1 LSKLGRDARSD
12 SLRNRAKLL
21 AAGREVFD
29 RDGSTLSVDAVTAS
43 AGVGAGTFYRH
54 FTNKDGLLRAML
66 VDQLDEL
73 AALAG
78 ASGTDQTI
86 FEFIR
91 GAIAQATVKRALV
104 GALGDSTFASGHEIA
119 EAATRLRSRLATSLE
134 TAQRA
139 RVVRDDVAVEDIL
152 AIVSAA
158 MAANIESRS
167 AIAVDVICDGLR
179 GSRD

>member
-1 LSKLGRDARSD
+1 M
-12 SLRNRAKLL
+12 
-21 AAGREVFD
+21 FD
-29 RDGSTLSVDAVTAS
+29 RDGSALSVDAVTAR

-73 AALAG
+73 AAMAE
-78 ASGTDQTI
+78 ASGTEQAI

-104 GALGDSTFASGHEIA
+104 GALDESAIASDPQIA
-119 EAATRLRSRLATSLE
+119 EAATRLRSRLALSLDA
-134 TAQRA
+134 AQRA
-139 RVVRDDVAVEDIL
+139 RVVRGDVAVEDIL

-158 MAANIESRS
+158 MAANIENRSR
-167 AIAVDVICDGLR
+167 IAVDIICDGLR
-179 GSRD
+179 GANPAAAVPVWDK

>member
-1 LSKLGRDARSD
+1 MRSD

-29 RDGSTLSVDAVTAS
+29 RDGSALSVDAVTER
-43 AGVGAGTFYRH
+43 AGLGAGTFYRH
-54 FTNKDGLLRAML
+54 FTNKDGLVRAML

-73 AALAG
+73 TALAE
-78 ASGTDQTI
+78 ASGTDEAV
-86 FEFIR
+86 FEFVR

-104 GALGDSTFASGHEIA
+104 GALNDATVTGDQQIA
-119 EAATRLRSRLATSLE
+119 EAATRLRSRLATSLDA
-134 TAQRA
+134 AQRA
-139 RVVRDDVAVEDIL
+139 RVVRSDVAVEDIL

-167 AIAVDVICDGLR
+167 TIAVDVICDGLR
-179 GSRD
+179 GKWD